1 MKTQLARIQ
10 VQNSFCKGCKSA
22 IKAKL
27 SEIKSI
33 SNIQLYVNDSLVVFN
48 FLKANEVSDVL
59 NMLSEIGH
67 PEIGE
72 RFNTIHKGTSKMCLC

>member
-10 VQNSFCKGCKSA
+10 VQNKFCMSCKNA
-22 IKAKL
+22 IKSRL

-33 SNIQLYVNDSLVVFN
+33 SNIQLYVNESMIVFN
-48 FLKANEVSDVL
+48 FLKANELSDVL
-59 NMLSEIGH
+59 NLLTEIGY

-72 RFNTIHKGTSKMCLC
+72 KFNYKVIESKICLC